1 MKMNKISIVFLVMI
15 LALANVSAVQY
26 YQYNYMSRTN
36 NQSTILHGEVTY
48 SNSEHPVNPKMN
60 VNIEDLGSPYLWFIS
75 IFDFSGRFIYN
86 PSDPLSSILP
96 EDSIASG
103 KPLEFYFLFSTY
115 IDDWNNKAP
124 NNKVNYCNFTVY
136 YDSAQAGTS
145 TSVYSIVSASTIQNA
160 RYFVKLNKGDSVN
173 AEMICFFEGNRT
185 LTIPATFEIVT
196 PTWDCKECQYYE
208 WYKDYIQLS
217 KAQTLSSYNVL
228 TWDFVNK
235 LIQLNY
241 EVVLILF
248 WILMIEIFLFV
259 IGMIIY
265 GVFWL
270 ILYLNRLAR

>member
-1 MKMNKISIVFLVMI
+1 MKMNKVIIMFLVGI
-15 LALANVSAVQY
+15 LAIANVSAVQY
-26 YQYNYMSRTN
+26 YQYNYMSRINSQVTR
-36 NQSTILHGEVTY
+36 LHGEVTY
-48 SNSEHPVNPKMN
+48 SNSEHPVNPKINTNIMN
-60 VNIEDLGSPYLWFIS
+60 LLSPFNIILSQFSFLGFFTI
-75 IFDFSGRFIYN
+75 N
-86 PSDPLSSILP
+86 PADPLSSILP

-124 NNKVNYCNFTVY
+124 ANKVNYCNFTVY

-145 TSVYSIVSASTIQNA
+145 TPIYSIVSASTIQNA

-173 AEMICFFEGNRT
+173 AEMDCFFEGNRT

-208 WYKDYIQLS
+208 WYQEYLKLV
-217 KAQTLSSYNVL
+217 KAQTLGSYVVQ
-228 TWDFVNK
+228 TWSYINK

-259 IGMIIY
+259 IGLIIY